1 MTKAPDLSAF
11 PIPRKGGAKPIIGD
25 ESEEGRGEGGS
36 PRPPVAPAIEDT
48 APRTEP
54 EPEPEPVSAPQ
65 PPPSASRSGGTAPRP
80 ARATAAIR
88 APNPP
93 PQSYGQTV
101 ATTVKLDENRYL
113 RLVEAGKPGPGRL
126 RRRTIQDML
135 IEALD
140 EWFERRQL

>member
-1 MTKAPDLSAF
+1 MSKAPDLSVF

-25 ESEEGRGEGGS
+25 ETEDGRGEGGGPHPS
-36 PRPPVAPAIEDT
+36 AMHAVEGVGPLPG
-48 APRTEP
+48 
-54 EPEPEPVSAPQ
+54 PEPVSAP
-65 PPPSASRSGGTAPRP
+65 PPPPTASRSGETAPRP
-80 ARATAAIR
+80 AWPTEIIR
-88 APNPP
+88 APSPPP

>member
-1 MTKAPDLSAF
+1 MSRAPDLSAF

-25 ESEEGRGEGGS
+25 ETKGARGEGDDPRPPAEPVIEDANPHPGPEPTVTVPRHLPAVSGSGGTS
-36 PRPPVAPAIEDT
+36 PRPT
-48 APRTEP
+48 R
-54 EPEPEPVSAPQ
+54 Q
-65 PPPSASRSGGTAPRP
+65 
-80 ARATAAIR
+80 AIR
-88 APNPP
+88 VPPAP
-93 PQSYGQTV
+93 PQSYGQMV

-113 RLVEAGKPGPGRL
+113 RLVEAGKPAPGRL